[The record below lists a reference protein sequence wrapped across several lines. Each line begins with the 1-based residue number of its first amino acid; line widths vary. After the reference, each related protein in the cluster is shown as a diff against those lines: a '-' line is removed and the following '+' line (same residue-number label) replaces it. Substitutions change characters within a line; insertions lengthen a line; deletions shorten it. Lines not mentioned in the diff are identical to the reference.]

1 MKNFKTIIT
10 LLIGITIGF
19 SFCQLIHRNADDS
32 DIPAASVQASAETIK
47 EQVAQVEKQYREKED
62 SLNEHND
69 SLDSRLKQTETALNK
84 AKRKNGE
91 LQQQVYTLIDRQSIF
106 KQEHDTASYY
116 SNCDSLARLT
126 NQLIVFS
133 AEQDSLSQISIQTLG
148 AQVQNRDSAIVLKL
162 SQYQSLKAT
171 LLQNLSQQQALEK
184 EVKQLRKK
192 FKRQRFWGKM
202 KNAGLL
208 IISGL
213 AAKQLLH

>member
-10 LLIGITIGF
+10 LIIGITIGF
-19 SFCQLIHRNADDS
+19 SFCQLFHRNADDS
-32 DIPAASVQASAETIK
+32 DIPAATLQADASTIK
-47 EQVAQVEKQYREKED
+47 TEVAKIEKQYQQKED

-69 SLDSRLKQTETALNK
+69 SLGSRLKQTETALTK

-106 KQEHDTASYY
+106 KQEKDTASYF

-126 NQLIVFS
+126 SQLIIYS
-133 AEQDSLSQISIQTLG
+133 AEKDSLSQISIETLG
-148 AQVQNRDSAIVLKL
+148 SQVQNRDSAIVLKL
-162 SQYQSLKAT
+162 SQYQQIKT
-171 LLQNLSQQQALEK
+171 TLSQTLSNQQALEK

-192 FKRQRFWGKM
+192 FKRQRFWGKL

-208 IISGL
+208 ILSGF
-213 AAKQLLH
+213 AAKQLQH

>member
-19 SFCQLIHRNADDS
+19 SFCQLFHRNADDS
-32 DIPAASVQASAETIK
+32 DIPAPTVQADAATIK
-47 EQVAQVEKQYREKED
+47 TEVAKIEKQYQQKED

-69 SLDSRLKQTETALNK
+69 SLGSRLKQTETALTK

-106 KQEHDTASYY
+106 EQEKDTASYF

-126 NQLIVFS
+126 SQLIIYS
-133 AEQDSLSQISIQTLG
+133 AEKDSLSQISIETLG

-162 SQYQSLKAT
+162 SQYQQLKT
-171 LLQNLSQQQALEK
+171 TLSQTLSNQQALQK

-192 FKRQRFWGKM
+192 FKRQRFWGKL

-208 IISGL
+208 ILSGL

>member
-19 SFCQLIHRNADDS
+19 SFCQLFHRNADDS
-32 DIPAASVQASAETIK
+32 DIPAATVQADAATIK
-47 EQVAQVEKQYREKED
+47 TEVAKIEKQYQQKED

-69 SLDSRLKQTETALNK
+69 SLGSRLKQTETALTK

-106 KQEHDTASYY
+106 KQEKDTASYF

-126 NQLIVFS
+126 NQLIIYS
-133 AEQDSLSQISIQTLG
+133 AEKDSLSQISIETLG
-148 AQVQNRDSAIVLKL
+148 AQVQNRDSSIVLKL
-162 SQYQSLKAT
+162 SQYQQLKT
-171 LLQNLSQQQALEK
+171 TLSQTLSNQQVLEK

-192 FKRQRFWGKM
+192 FKRQRFWGKL

-208 IISGL
+208 ILSGV

>member
-19 SFCQLIHRNADDS
+19 SFCQLFHRSADDS
-32 DIPAASVQASAETIK
+32 DIPAATVQTDAATIK
-47 EQVAQVEKQYREKED
+47 TEVAKIEKQYQQKED

-69 SLDSRLKQTETALNK
+69 SLGSRLKQTETALTK

-106 KQEHDTASYY
+106 KQEKDTASYF

-126 NQLIVFS
+126 SQLIIYS
-133 AEQDSLSQISIQTLG
+133 AEKDSLSQISIETLG

-162 SQYQSLKAT
+162 SQYQQLKT
-171 LLQNLSQQQALEK
+171 TLSQTLSSQQSLEK

-192 FKRQRFWGKM
+192 FKRQRFWGKL

-208 IISGL
+208 ILSGL